1 MNQPNITISCPKCGH
16 DFKIDEAYEK
26 EVIKK
31 LEKEY
36 QEKASKDAEKI
47 KNQIAD
53 LEKEKASFLKE
64 KEQQDEIIRKKMEE
78 QIKTLTSDTEK
89 KVKEEYNQKLKSLE
103 EVNEKRKNE
112 NTELKKKEIEI
123 LKKEKDL
130 NEAQEQMQLDMD
142 KKMFEKQNE
151 IEEKARNKEQQK
163 SELKFKEYQK
173 QLNDQKKLIEEMKRK
188 SEQGSMQ
195 TQGEVLELA
204 LEDLLTSLFPVD
216 KIDEVPKGI
225 KGADVIHTVI
235 NALQQE
241 CGKIIYESK
250 RTKAFSEGW
259 IDKLKDD
266 QRTQQADIAVIV
278 TETMP
283 KDMDRFNQKDGVWI
297 CNFQEIKSLAYVLRE
312 MIIKTYTAKA
322 SQINKGDKMEMLYNF
337 LTGTEFRQQV
347 ESIVEGFTSM
357 KDDLEKEK
365 RSMAS
370 IWKTREKQI
379 EKVTNNTIDM
389 YGSIK
394 GIAGNAVAPIK
405 QLELSKIGQVEYS
418 EDT

>member
-1 MNQPNITISCPKCGH
+1 MTQPDISISCPKCGH
-16 DFKIDEAYEK
+16 EFKIDEAYEK

-47 KNQIAD
+47 ENLKAD
-53 LEKEKASFLKE
+53 LEKDKASLLKE
-64 KEQQDEIIRKKMEE
+64 KEQLDEVIKKKMEE

-89 KVKEEYNQKLKSLE
+89 RVKEEYNHKLKSLE
-103 EVNEKRKNE
+103 EENEKRKNE

-123 LKKEKDL
+123 LRKEKDL
-130 NEAQEQMQLDMD
+130 EEAQEQMQLDMD
-142 KKMFEKQNE
+142 KKMLEKQNE
-151 IEEKARNKEQQK
+151 IEEKARNKEQEK

-204 LEDLLTSLFPVD
+204 LEDLLTTLFPVD

-235 NALQQE
+235 NTLQQE

-283 KDMDRFNQKDGVWI
+283 KDMDRFNQKHGVWI

-312 MIIKTYTAKA
+312 MIIKTYMAKA
-322 SQINKGDKMEMLYNF
+322 SQTNKGDKMEMLYDF

-379 EKVTNNTIDM
+379 EKVINNTIDM

-394 GIAGNAVAPIK
+394 GIAGNAVASIK
-405 QLELSKIGQVEYS
+405 QLELSNIGQVEYS

>member
-1 MNQPNITISCPKCGH
+1 
-16 DFKIDEAYEK
+16 
-26 EVIKK
+26 
-31 LEKEY
+31 
-36 QEKASKDAEKI
+36 
-47 KNQIAD
+47 
-53 LEKEKASFLKE
+53 
-64 KEQQDEIIRKKMEE
+64 
-78 QIKTLTSDTEK
+78 
-89 KVKEEYNQKLKSLE
+89 
-103 EVNEKRKNE
+103 
-112 NTELKKKEIEI
+112 
-123 LKKEKDL
+123 
-130 NEAQEQMQLDMD
+130 
-142 KKMFEKQNE
+142 
-151 IEEKARNKEQQK
+151 
-163 SELKFKEYQK
+163 
-173 QLNDQKKLIEEMKRK
+173 MKRK

-322 SQINKGDKMEMLYNF
+322 S
-337 LTGTEFRQQV
+337 
-347 ESIVEGFTSM
+347 
-357 KDDLEKEK
+357 
-365 RSMAS
+365 
-370 IWKTREKQI
+370 
-379 EKVTNNTIDM
+379 
-389 YGSIK
+389 
-394 GIAGNAVAPIK
+394 
-405 QLELSKIGQVEYS
+405 
-418 EDT
+418 